1 MKFEQALND
10 ARDGKLIARADWPAS
25 RALALHLHWRIGTQV
40 RASGY
45 LATLTGQ
52 RYQQTDDDLSAEDWL
67 SAR

>member
-1 MKFEQALND
+1 MKFEQALCD

-40 RASGY
+40 RAGGY

-52 RYQQTDDDLSAEDWL
+52 RYQPAPGDLRAVDWI

>member
-10 ARDGKLIARADWPAS
+10 ARDDKLIARADWPAS
-25 RALALHLHWRIGTQV
+25 RALALQLHWRVGEQV

-52 RYQQTDDDLSAEDWL
+52 RYLPADDDLSAEDWL